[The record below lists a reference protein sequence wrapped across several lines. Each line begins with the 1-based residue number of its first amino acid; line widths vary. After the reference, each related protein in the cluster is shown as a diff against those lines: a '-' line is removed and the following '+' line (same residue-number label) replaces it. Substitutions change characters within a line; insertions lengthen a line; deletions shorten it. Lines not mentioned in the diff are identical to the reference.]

1 MEGYAKKFFAE
12 HRVGL
17 FRRKVPIQKM
27 LEYQKTPLSAPI
39 LETINPK
46 FKKLAVKSFKSILK
60 IMSSVEVQPVFSEF
74 ASLLETGIRNGGL
87 RDEILIQMCKQVT
100 KCPSKYLIITQRST
114 CAWVVFNEC
123 VGDDFPAVKKL

>member
-1 MEGYAKKFFAE
+1 
-12 HRVGL
+12 
-17 FRRKVPIQKM
+17 M

-87 RDEILIQMCKQVT
+87 RDEILIQMC
-100 KCPSKYLIITQRST
+100 SSNMLALYWLYLIVWLINSEKIWT
-114 CAWVVFNEC
+114 
-123 VGDDFPAVKKL
+123 